1 MLAVS
6 IFGERMSQRSL
17 TDSNYLWTL
26 ISNLWTLISNGAVFP
41 DQTPQ
46 ITAPESLL
54 AAVA

>member
-6 IFGERMSQRSL
+6 SFGERMSQRSL